1 MAMMDINFLLDTIL
15 QQPVS
20 DIYMDCLGRKDNSW
34 SSCWCTEGRYRFV
47 KLLLGLVAFSASK
60 QSPDVY

>member
-20 DIYMDCLGRKDNSW
+20 DIYMDCLGRKD
-34 SSCWCTEGRYRFV
+34 SCWCTEGRYRFV